1 MSVFFLIFFD
11 PAAFLLTKASKHRIR
26 TPQNGLPKPNRTP
39 AKPRADSRSAF
50 PRTAHT
56 AVLSRRAA
64 RRTDGQTQGKA
75 LRRQTGVPHPCGVL
89 SARSMP
95 LRCGQRLSENRP
107 YTRRTAALHG
117 ASNRH
122 AKNGAIERRSHLG
135 KRKGL
140 CRLSLRHTVITTS
153 PRETPA
159 AATVAGG
166 AHKRRAA
173 IRPESGSGR
182 IA

>member
-1 MSVFFLIFFD
+1 MFFLIFFD
-11 PAAFLLTKASKHRIR
+11 PAAFLLTKASKHRSR
-26 TPQNGLPKPNRTP
+26 PPQNGLPKPNRTP

-50 PRTAHT
+50 PRTART
-56 AVLSRRAA
+56 ALLSRRAA
-64 RRTDGQTQGKA
+64 RRAGGQTRGKA

-122 AKNGAIERRSHLG
+122 TKKTAQSNAEVIWGNARAYAACPL
-135 KRKGL
+135 
-140 CRLSLRHTVITTS
+140 HTVITTS
-153 PRETPA
+153 PRENRLRRLSREGRIRGGLPSGRKA
-159 AATVAGG
+159 AA
-166 AHKRRAA
+166 AA
-173 IRPESGSGR
+173 
-182 IA
+182 